1 MNLKMKMYMI
11 IFLNSNPFIQIT
23 CHSGVDLL
31 TFTAKLFPVN
41 LCTQRLHTEYE
52 PIPMS

>member
-1 MNLKMKMYMI
+1 MASLPELHRILGRYYEFKDENV
-11 IFLNSNPFIQIT
+11 
-23 CHSGVDLL
+23 HSGVDLL